1 MKNEIVDNLITNKK
15 GIYLDCTLGFG
26 GHSEAIF
33 KELDKEGLVIGLD
46 CDLDAYKYSKE
57 KFKSNSRV
65 KVFNANYIDY
75 EDILSTLKIKS
86 LDGVLMDLG
95 ISSYQVDN
103 KGRGFSYRYESD
115 LDMRFDINYN
125 KTAYDVL
132 NSYSEESIASIIRDY
147 GEEKSYKNIAKNI
160 VQYSKKGRMSTTFD
174 LKKAIIESIKYK
186 TNMNKVFSRV
196 FQAVRIE
203 VNDEFKNIQDMIKM
217 LPSKVRIG
225 GRILWLT
232 FHSLEDRL
240 VKRATFALN
249 DTVINDS
256 YGKKKVMLIS
266 KKIVRPKRSEILSNR
281 RSRSAKLRGLKITHC

>member
-65 KVFNANYIDY
+65 KVFNANYIDH
-75 EDILSTLKIKS
+75 EDILSKLKIKS

-174 LKKAIIESIKYK
+174 LKKAIIESVKYK

-249 DTVINDS
+249 DTVVNDS

>member
-1 MKNEIVDNLITNKK
+1 M
-15 GIYLDCTLGFG
+15 
-26 GHSEAIF
+26 
-33 KELDKEGLVIGLD
+33 
-46 CDLDAYKYSKE
+46 
-57 KFKSNSRV
+57 
-65 KVFNANYIDY
+65 
-75 EDILSTLKIKS
+75 
-86 LDGVLMDLG
+86 
-95 ISSYQVDN
+95 
-103 KGRGFSYRYESD
+103 
-115 LDMRFDINYN
+115 
-125 KTAYDVL
+125 

-217 LPSKVRIG
+217 LPNKVRIG

>member
-132 NSYSEESIASIIRDY
+132 NSYSEENIASIIRDY

>member
-75 EDILSTLKIKS
+75 EDILSKLKIKS

-115 LDMRFDINYN
+115 LDMRFDINYK

-174 LKKAIIESIKYK
+174 LKKAIIESVKYK

-217 LPSKVRIG
+217 LPGKVRIG

-249 DTVINDS
+249 DTVVNDS

>member
-75 EDILSTLKIKS
+75 EDILSKLKIKS

-132 NSYSEESIASIIRDY
+132 NSYSEENIASIIRDY

>member
-33 KELDKEGLVIGLD
+33 KELDEEGLVVGLD
-46 CDLDAYKYSKE
+46 CDLDAYRYSKE

-65 KVFNANYIDY
+65 KVFNTNYINY
-75 EDILSTLKIKS
+75 EDILSALKIKS

-103 KGRGFSYRYESD
+103 KGRGFSYRYESN
-115 LDMRFDINYN
+115 LDMRFDINYK

-132 NSYSEESIASIIRDY
+132 NSYSEENIASIIRDY

-160 VQYSKKGRMSTTFD
+160 VQYSKKGKMSTTFD

>member
-115 LDMRFDINYN
+115 LDMRFDINYK

-186 TNMNKVFSRV
+186 TNMSKVFSRV

-217 LPSKVRIG
+217 LPGKVRIG

-249 DTVINDS
+249 DTVVDDS

>member
-115 LDMRFDINYN
+115 LDMRFDINYK

-174 LKKAIIESIKYK
+174 LKKAIIESVKYK

-217 LPSKVRIG
+217 LPGKVRIG

-249 DTVINDS
+249 DTVVNDS

>member
-33 KELDKEGLVIGLD
+33 KQLDKEGLVIGLD

-115 LDMRFDINYN
+115 LDMRFDINYK

-160 VQYSKKGRMSTTFD
+160 VQYSKRGRMNTTFD
-174 LKKAIIESIKYK
+174 LKEAIIESIRYK
-186 TNMNKVFSRV
+186 TNMSKVFSRV

-203 VNDEFKNIQDMIKM
+203 VNGEFTNIQNMIKI
-217 LPSKVRIG
+217 LPNRIKRG
-225 GRILWLT
+225 GRALWLT

-249 DTVINDS
+249 DAIIDDQ
-256 YGKKKVMLIS
+256 YGNKKVMLIS
-266 KKIVRPKRSEILSNR
+266 KKIIKPKRSEILSNR
-281 RSRSAKLRGLKITHC
+281 RSRSAKLRGLKIIDC

>member
-65 KVFNANYIDY
+65 KVFNANYIDH
-75 EDILSTLKIKS
+75 EDILSKLKIKS

-115 LDMRFDINYN
+115 LDMRFDINYK

-174 LKKAIIESIKYK
+174 LKKAIIESVKYK

-217 LPSKVRIG
+217 LPGKVRIG

-249 DTVINDS
+249 DTVVNDS

>member
-115 LDMRFDINYN
+115 LDMRFDINYK

-186 TNMNKVFSRV
+186 TNMSKVFSRV

-249 DTVINDS
+249 DTVVDDS

>member
-75 EDILSTLKIKS
+75 EDILSKLKIKS

-115 LDMRFDINYN
+115 LDMRFDINYK

-174 LKKAIIESIKYK
+174 LKKAIIESVKYK

-240 VKRATFALN
+240 VKRTTFALN

>member
-1 MKNEIVDNLITNKK
+1 M
-15 GIYLDCTLGFG
+15 
-26 GHSEAIF
+26 
-33 KELDKEGLVIGLD
+33 VIGLD

-115 LDMRFDINYN
+115 LDMRFDINYK

-186 TNMNKVFSRV
+186 TNMSKVFSRV

-217 LPSKVRIG
+217 LPGKVRIG

-249 DTVINDS
+249 DTVVNDS

>member
-75 EDILSTLKIKS
+75 EDILSKLKIKS

-115 LDMRFDINYN
+115 LDMRFDINYK

-160 VQYSKKGRMSTTFD
+160 VQYSKKGRMNTTFD

-249 DTVINDS
+249 DTVISDS

>member
-115 LDMRFDINYN
+115 LDMRFDINYK

>member
-33 KELDKEGLVIGLD
+33 KELDEEGLVVGLD
-46 CDLDAYKYSKE
+46 CDLDAYRYSKE

-65 KVFNANYIDY
+65 KVFNTNYINY
-75 EDILSTLKIKS
+75 EDILSALKIKS

-103 KGRGFSYRYESD
+103 KGRGFSYRYESN

-160 VQYSKKGRMSTTFD
+160 VQHSKKGRMSTTFD